1 MNHEQPVFFGQGAPR
16 LEGLYTAAQG
26 TRGAVISHPHPQMG
40 GDMRNPV
47 VEILTESLFVGGF
60 STLRFNFRGVG
71 MSEGGFDEG
80 RGEQEDVL
88 TAVTYLE
95 QQGIQEVILAGY
107 SFGAWVNSGVILRR
121 NLLPAVMVSPPINLF
136 PFNFAP
142 LRGKVG
148 LVICGDR
155 DPYCALDEARNAT
168 AQASC
173 LLEIIPDLDHFLS
186 GGEVEL
192 AARIHAFVLRI
203 LPKKNAY
210 SDKKYLQ
217 FQNFDATET
226 QPL

>member
-1 MNHEQPVFFGQGAPR
+1 MNHEQPVSFCQGTIR
-16 LEGLYTAAQG
+16 LEGLYAAVQG
-26 TRGAVISHPHPQMG
+26 TIGAVISHPHPLMG

-47 VEILTESLFVGGF
+47 VEILTESFFAGGF

-71 MSEGGFDEG
+71 MSEGNFDEG

-95 QQGIQEVILAGY
+95 RQGIREILLVGY
-107 SFGAWVNSGVILRR
+107 SFGAWVNSGVVLQRD
-121 NLLPAVMVSPPINLF
+121 LLPAVLVSPPINLF
-136 PFNFAP
+136 PFNFA
-142 LRGKVG
+142 LLQGKVG

-155 DPYCALDEARNAT
+155 DPYCPLDEARNAA

-173 LLEIIPDLDHFLS
+173 RLEIIPDADHFLS
-186 GGEVEL
+186 GREAEL
-192 AARIHAFVLRI
+192 AACIDAFVMRM
-203 LPKKNAY
+203 LPKKNAI